1 MSALMRN
8 SVLIAVLC
16 AVLSCCYQVAAYAGT
31 KDELYEARLDK
42 GLRNT
47 DEYAYYLLNLGSV
60 DNVRAKEHL
69 ERALRYSPDLPAV
82 YFGLAGENCS
92 ITSTYA
98 SLEYFRQGLKAY
110 GRNFWW
116 RFSLKGL
123 LYLSLMVSYLAAMLV
138 LMLIRYPSELSL
150 FIHDVKETKWPA
162 VLFLLVIV
170 LSLLGPFAFIAG
182 FFFITGLYLKR
193 PDRVLVYL
201 SFVLLFMSPFFEKTV
216 SLFLSAPSKETRAV
230 VAVNEGRDSRYALSV
245 LKPGKGFIPSFSL
258 ALALKREG
266 RYDEAVGFYRALL
279 KDHADPAI
287 HVNLG
292 NLYYAAGNAESAVNS
307 YLEALKVRPLVSA
320 YYNLSQVRRESFDF
334 AKSDEYFLKAAG
346 IDHQAL
352 SRLTSMSS
360 RSPNRFVADEVLP
373 SKDVWEYA
381 MASNISKRFGY
392 RDWIVFAVAIS
403 LVITF
408 YFFDNWVKLRAY
420 RCRRCGEVACSRC
433 NRALTW
439 GGLCPDCY
447 RSFVRMDGIDP
458 RERVSRLLSIYHNK
472 AKERV
477 IVNTLNLV
485 LPGSAQ
491 IFSGKIVP
499 GFLFLWPFLFFLVML
514 IMNLF
519 ISVGP
524 SPVNHGWVNP
534 LCVISMAL
542 IYLLS
547 LFNTR
552 GVTRREWR

>member
-1 MSALMRN
+1 MPVLMRN

-16 AVLSCCYQVAAYAGT
+16 AVLSCSYQVAAYADT

-47 DEYAYYLLNLGSV
+47 DEYAYYLLKKVSE

-98 SLEYFRQGLKAY
+98 GLEYLRQGLKAY

-116 RFSLKGL
+116 RFSLQGL

-162 VLFLLVIV
+162 VLFLLLII

-193 PDRVLVYL
+193 PNRVLVYL
-201 SFVLLFMSPFFEKTV
+201 SFVMLFISPFFEKTV

-230 VAVNEGRDSRYALSV
+230 VAVNEGRDNRYALSA

-266 RYDEAVGFYRALL
+266 RYDEAIGLYRELA

-287 HVNLG
+287 NVNLG
-292 NLYYAAGNAESAVNS
+292 NLYYAAGNAENAVNS
-307 YLEALKVRPLVSA
+307 YLESLKVRPLVSA

-334 AKSDEYFLKAAG
+334 GKSDEYFLKAAG
-346 IDHQAL
+346 IDHQSL
-352 SRLTSMSS
+352 SRLTSISS
-360 RSPNRFVADEVLP
+360 RNPNRFVADEVLL

-381 MASNISKRFGY
+381 MASNISERFGY
-392 RDWIVFAVAIS
+392 RDWIVFATAIS
-403 LVITF
+403 LVIAL

-472 AKERV
+472 TRERM
-477 IVNTLNLV
+477 IVNTLSLV

-491 IFSGKIVP
+491 IFSGRIIP
-499 GFLFLWPFLFFLVML
+499 GFLFLWPFMFFLVML

-524 SPVNHGWVNP
+524 YPVNHGWVNP

>member
-1 MSALMRN
+1 MRN

-138 LMLIRYPSELSL
+138 LMLVRYPSELSL

-230 VAVNEGRDSRYALSV
+230 VAVNEGRDSIYALSV
-245 LKPGKGFIPSFSL
+245 LKPGKGFITSFSL

-266 RYDEAVGFYRALL
+266 RYDEAVGLYRELL

-307 YLEALKVRPLVSA
+307 YLESLKVRPLVSA

-381 MASNISKRFGY
+381 IASNISKRFGY

-472 AKERV
+472 AKERM